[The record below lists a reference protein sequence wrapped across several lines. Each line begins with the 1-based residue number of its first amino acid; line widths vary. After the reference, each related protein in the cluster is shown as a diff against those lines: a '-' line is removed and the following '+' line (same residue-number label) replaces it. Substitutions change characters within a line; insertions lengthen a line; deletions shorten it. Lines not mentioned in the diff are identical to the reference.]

1 MEKKFTCGAICD
13 NHSLDDAV
21 CIGFAIAIGRG
32 TEDRDDVRTRF
43 DALQIGETL
52 IDEDGDTWERIA

>member
-1 MEKKFTCGAICD
+1 MDKEFVVNGNHFYLTDSLIRASFGISINEGRMERI
-13 NHSLDDAV
+13 
-21 CIGFAIAIGRG
+21 
-32 TEDRDDVRTRF
+32 DVRDRF